1 MNLASLSKF
10 LLGVWL
16 LPAIAWGAE
25 GIKLA
30 MDTGSIADGIFPF
43 GQSAKLGVSLENRM
57 KVEVKLKIEWQLTT
71 DEKKAIGSHQEQII
85 LEASGKA
92 NATFEREFPEPGF
105 YWVTA
110 TCSWEGGKAS
120 RSMQVGYAPEMLRP
134 PLTAQP
140 DLRAFWDHSLA
151 ELTKVKPRYKIMP
164 QTTKA
169 DDPVQV
175 YEVEMFSLGKVRVRG
190 WYEVPKKPGPH
201 PVLLRVPGYGQ
212 NMRPV
217 GRFKN
222 TKAVMPLDRQD
233 MIVFSFNVR
242 GHGNSQQDVKG
253 KPSNYWI
260 RGLDDKQG
268 YFYQGAY
275 MDCVRAVDFLSSRKE
290 VDPKRIAVGGSS
302 QGGGFSFATAALDQR
317 VSLCVP
323 DVPFLADW
331 EKYFKTTHW
340 PEMNKW
346 IAAKDSR
353 NWESTLK
360 TLSYFDTM
368 NLAPWI
374 KCPVFMGVGLQDG
387 ICPPATNFAPFN
399 YAKGLKEYRVYPLA
413 KHGVGA
419 VHYKL
424 AFDWIRRKFGLE
436 NSP

>member
-1 MNLASLSKF
+1 MKLNPFFKA
-10 LLGVWL
+10 LLGCL
-16 LPAIAWGAE
+16 LFPTLLIGAE
-25 GIKLA
+25 EIKMGI
-30 MDTGSIADGIFPF
+30 DTGSFADGIFPQ
-43 GQSAKLGVSLENRM
+43 GQKAELGLSLENRM
-57 KVEVKLKIEWQLTT
+57 KVDAKVKIDWQLET
-71 DEKKAIGSHQEQII
+71 DEKQPVVAHAQEKVLRAGEEIRV
-85 LEASGKA
+85 
-92 NATFEREFPEPGF
+92 TFERKLSEPGF

-110 TCSWEGGKAS
+110 TCSWEDGKAS
-120 RSMQVGYAPEMLRP
+120 SSMQVGYAPQQLRS

-151 ELTKVKPRYKIMP
+151 ELAKVEPRYKVVP
-164 QTTKA
+164 QPTKA

-175 YEVEMFSLGKVRVRG
+175 YEVEMFSLGEVRVRG

-222 TKAVMPLDRQD
+222 TRAVMPLDRQD

-253 KPSNYWI
+253 KPGNYWI
-260 RGLDDKQG
+260 RGLDDKEG

-275 MDCVRAVDFLSSRKE
+275 MDCVRAVDFLFSRKE
-290 VDPKRIAVGGSS
+290 VDRKRIAVGGSS
-302 QGGGFSFATAALDQR
+302 QGGGFSFAAAALDQR

-331 EKYFKTTHW
+331 EKYFKTTNW

-346 IAAKDSR
+346 IAAKESR
-353 NWESTLK
+353 TWKSTLR

-399 YAKGLKEYRVYPLA
+399 YAKGPKEYRVYPKA

-419 VHYKL
+419 VHYNL
-424 AFDWIRRKFGLE
+424 AFDWTRRKFGLE